1 MQLYVE
7 IQDFD
12 TNNDDDLVDLLLIN
26 HSLPVAESIRQ
37 NHTGIYNFVTMDLT
51 LTVFCEENF
60 GGSDCTQCVPGL
72 TGSNCNETD
81 HCKFWGEL

>member
-1 MQLYVE
+1 MQVYVE
-7 IQDFD
+7 IQDSD
-12 TNNDDDLVDLLLIN
+12 TYSDDDLVDLLLIN

-60 GGSDCTQCVPGL
+60 GGSDCTQCVPGF